1 MQIPNKMRENSNG
14 FSIIEVKS
22 WKERGREANHGS
34 NQAGQEDMGF
44 VREGFGMG
52 MRWGIWEKMGLW
64 VECS

>member
-22 WKERGREANHGS
+22 RKERGREANHGS
-34 NQAGQEDMGF
+34 NQVGQEDMGF

-52 MRWGIWEKMGLW
+52 TRWGI
-64 VECS
+64 